1 VLAAVVASLAA
12 FAVVAAVSVLV
23 LLLPA
28 ERGVVGRALRPV
40 SVQLLVVSS
49 SAGFFLPLACEPLL
63 VEPSAVGLFP
73 PLVFWQLLAV
83 DVGHPLA
90 LSESASL
97 ALLAVEFVEVY
108 AEIVVAASVVVYEE
122 TAVAVVDGPLRHE
135 HVLPL
140 GDARLLREPSGWP
153 PVGEP

>member
-1 VLAAVVASLAA
+1 MFYSKLVASLAA

-28 ERGVVGRALRPV
+28 EHGVVGRALRPV
-40 SVQLLVVSS
+40 SVRLLVVSS
-49 SAGFFLPLACEPLL
+49 SAGFFLPLACEQLL

-73 PLVFWQLLAV
+73 LLVFWQLLAV
-83 DVGHPLA
+83 DVERPLA
-90 LSESASL
+90 LSQSAFL
-97 ALLAVEFVEVY
+97 ARLVEVVEY
-108 AEIVVAASVVVYEE
+108 AEIVVAASAVVYEE
-122 TAVAVVDGPLRHE
+122 TAVAVVDGPLPLE

-140 GDARLLREPSGWP
+140 GDARLLRGPSEWP